1 MKTLIVSDLHLT
13 EKWDEKKAQF
23 LVKLF
28 SSADNIIMNGDFWDG
43 ERTYF
48 ERFIASRW
56 SVLFPI
62 LKSKKTVYL
71 FGNHDL
77 EKYNDSR
84 MSLFSDEQKDFHIHK
99 EENYSCHIEH
109 GHLLFRTLDIA
120 LHLPRKVLFV
130 LSAIAQPIE
139 AFFVNHGSIHNHLIR
154 FSNVIMKRR
163 MHPKRKDMWYVCG
176 HTHYPELDHPQLYAN
191 SGFIQHGKA
200 TYLIATP
207 EGLSLH
213 TEWYK

>member
-13 EKWDEKKAQF
+13 EKYDEKLSVF
-23 LVKLF
+23 LQKLF
-28 SSADNIIMNGDFWDG
+28 ESCDRVIMNGDFWDG

-48 ERFIASRW
+48 DRFISSRW
-56 SVLFPI
+56 QVLFPI
-62 LKSKKTVYL
+62 LKKKKTIYIY
-71 FGNHDL
+71 GNHDL

-84 MSLFSDEQKDFHIHK
+84 MSLFSEEQKHFHIYK
-99 EENYSCHIEH
+99 EKGYSCHIEH

-120 LHLPRKVLFV
+120 LHLPRKLLFF
-130 LSAIAQPIE
+130 LSAIVQPIE
-139 AFFVNHGSIHNHLIR
+139 SFLVNNGSLHNHIIR
-154 FSNVIMKRR
+154 YSNIVMK
-163 MHPKRKDMWYVCG
+163 KRAKTKQSGMWYVCG
-176 HTHYPELDHPQLYAN
+176 HTHYAELDRPNLYAN

-200 TYLIATP
+200 SYLIATT